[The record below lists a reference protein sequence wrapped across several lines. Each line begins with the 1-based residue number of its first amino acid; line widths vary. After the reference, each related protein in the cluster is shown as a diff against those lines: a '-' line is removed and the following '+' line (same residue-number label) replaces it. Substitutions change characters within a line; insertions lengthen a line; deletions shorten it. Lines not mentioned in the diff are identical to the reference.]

1 MQKQYGRNQRVADL
15 IQHELAPLLQ
25 RDLRDP
31 KMGLVT
37 ISRVDL
43 SPDLGNARIFITS
56 IGGLPDQKKLV
67 TNLNHS
73 AGHFRY
79 ELAKILPLR
88 SVPRLHFAYDTSI
101 EKGNRLYALIDSL
114 KTDKHNEEAS

>member
-15 IQHELAPLLQ
+15 IQRELAPLMQ

-56 IGGLPDQKKLV
+56 IGGLPDQEKLV
-67 TNLNHS
+67 TSLNHS
-73 AGHFRY
+73 AGHFRH
-79 ELAKILPLR
+79 ELAKILRLR
-88 SVPRLHFAYDTSI
+88 SVPRLHFAYDISI

-114 KTDKHNEEAS
+114 KTDERNEDPS

>member
-56 IGGLPDQKKLV
+56 IGGLPDQEKLV
-67 TNLNHS
+67 TSLNHS
-73 AGHFRY
+73 AGHFRR
-79 ELAKILPLR
+79 ELAKILRLR